1 MVGTQL
7 FLFIL
12 LDSQI
17 ILALFV
23 VTAPKSIYTAQYGDT
38 VEMICNFPVPK
49 EDDLRKLKVSWKHVQ
64 INQAEARQVTIFS
77 NGREDVLNQEKT
89 YKGRASLVIQE
100 LKNGAA
106 ILNITEVKLS
116 DAGTYLCLL
125 QLGGSDYQEITLNVQ
140 ASYSRIVTYSN
151 VSEEHDISLTCESVG
166 FPEAEVYW
174 KKDGVNVSSSVNT
187 SQTRTTDGLYKV
199 ISTLKGVDVNHYYQ
213 CEFWNKALNEM
224 TEASLKHSGHVELLT
239 HGSNY
244 PQKNDSGHHSH
255 TVIIISIIGCIAILL
270 IVMVIL
276 HLKKRHWCFKC
287 FKKKGTRAYHQGSGK
302 CGFNRKSP
310 YLSCYL
316 LSPDLALFSR

>member
-224 TEASLKHSGHVELLT
+224 TEASLKHS
-239 HGSNY
+239 
-244 PQKNDSGHHSH
+244 DSGHHSH

-270 IVMVIL
+270 IVMVPEPIIKAPGNVVL
-276 HLKKRHWCFKC
+276 TASLLI
-287 FKKKGTRAYHQGSGK
+287 
-302 CGFNRKSP
+302 
-310 YLSCYL
+310 YLVIYYL
-316 LSPDLALFSR
+316 LILRYSVGYQ